1 MSRPNS
7 SRCGTV
13 STASSTRSVRSLLS
27 ESLAMLVLYIALGR
41 STQGLRSP
49 DPSRPTTASVAVM
62 YVETVVQ
69 INDRDTYQ
77 ATVRLRSSAASSRPP
92 LDAFVR
98 FSPAGWLTLKPL
110 TGGQV
115 TVVSAA
121 EVIDVSAIER
131 VQVGGE

>member
-1 MSRPNS
+1 
-7 SRCGTV
+7 
-13 STASSTRSVRSLLS
+13 
-27 ESLAMLVLYIALGR
+27 
-41 STQGLRSP
+41 
-49 DPSRPTTASVAVM
+49 M

-77 ATVRLRSSAASSRPP
+77 ATVRLRSAAASSRPP
-92 LDAFVR
+92 IDAFVR

-131 VQVGGE
+131 VQVGGD

>member
-1 MSRPNS
+1 
-7 SRCGTV
+7 
-13 STASSTRSVRSLLS
+13 
-27 ESLAMLVLYIALGR
+27 
-41 STQGLRSP
+41 
-49 DPSRPTTASVAVM
+49 M

-92 LDAFVR
+92 IDAFVR

-131 VQVGGE
+131 VQVGGD